1 MKGAS
6 LYIATRQSPAGPGE
20 LKRKLA
26 GGVDMQTDCAQGAW
40 ESPVQ
45 ASIRFVAWLASCGIR
60 VHDLPLTERV
70 LYQLS

>member
-6 LYIATRQSPAGPGE
+6 LYIATRQSPAGPGG

-26 GGVDMQTDCAQGAW
+26 GGVGMQTDCAQGAW

-45 ASIRFVAWLASCGIR
+45 ASVSFVAWLASCGIR
-60 VHDLPLTERV
+60 AHNLPLTERV